1 MLALNY
7 VELKSVVVSLLKKV
21 QDTTGS
27 RVLSSVDGDNA
38 YLAGTIVNSASKERN
53 PAP

>member
-1 MLALNY
+1 MLVLNY

-27 RVLSSVDGDNA
+27 RVLSPIDGDNA
-38 YLAGTIVNSASKERN
+38 DSACSIINSASKERN